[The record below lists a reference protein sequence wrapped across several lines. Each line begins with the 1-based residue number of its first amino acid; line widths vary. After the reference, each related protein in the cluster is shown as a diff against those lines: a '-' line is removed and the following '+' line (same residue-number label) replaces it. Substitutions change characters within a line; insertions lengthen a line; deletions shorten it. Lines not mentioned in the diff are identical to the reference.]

1 MKYSIV
7 ILAAG
12 LGSRFRQKTTKLP
25 KGLLKINNQ
34 EILKWQINNILKSKI
49 AVEDIHIVTGYYSKL
64 IKKFYLNNFKNL
76 KFNFYYNKNYKNT
89 GCIFSFFKTINY
101 IKNDLIYF
109 NSDLVVSTKYLNK
122 LIKSKDKNI
131 ILCRRKKN
139 NKSTI
144 LQDVIISNG
153 KIKKMDL
160 KLKERTIYEAV
171 GPVKIN
177 FKLLKKIKTIR
188 KKINL
193 SFYKKMPCYTFF
205 GKYNKVFNLKSLII
219 NDSDWHE
226 FNNIDDLKKAK
237 NKSLFR

>member
-12 LGSRFRQKTTKLP
+12 LGSRLRQKTAKLP

-49 AVEDIHIVTGYYSKL
+49 FVKDIHIVTGYYSKL
-64 IKKFYLNNFKNL
+64 IKKFYLHNFKNL
-76 KFNFYYNKNYKNT
+76 KLNFYYNKNYKNT
-89 GCIFSFFKTINY
+89 GCIYSFFKTIKY
-101 IKNDLIYF
+101 INNDLIYF

-122 LIKSKDKNI
+122 LIKNKNKNI

-144 LQDVIISNG
+144 LQDVIISNS

-160 KLKERTIYEAV
+160 KLKERTTHEAV
-171 GPVKIN
+171 GPVRISLKM
-177 FKLLKKIKTIR
+177 LKKIKIIK

-193 SFYKKMPCYTFF
+193 SFYKKMPCYTFL
-205 GKYNKVFNLKSLII
+205 GKYSEIFNLNSLII
-219 NDSDWHE
+219 SDSNWHE
-226 FNNIDDLKKAK
+226 FNDIDDLKNAK
-237 NKSLFR
+237 NKSLFK

>member
-12 LGSRFRQKTTKLP
+12 LGSRFGLKTSKCP

-34 EILKWQINNILKSKI
+34 EILKWQINYILKSKI
-49 AVEDIHIVTGYYSKL
+49 AIKDIHIVTGYHSKL

-76 KFNFYYNKNYKNT
+76 KLNFYYNKNYLNT
-89 GCIFSFFKTINY
+89 GCIYSFFKTINK
-101 IKNDLIYF
+101 INSDLIYF

-122 LIKSKDKNI
+122 LIKNKNKNI
-131 ILCRRKKN
+131 ILCRKKKN

-153 KIKKMDL
+153 KIQKMDL
-160 KLKERTIYEAV
+160 KLKDRTFHEAV
-171 GPVKIN
+171 GPVRITLE
-177 FKLLKKIKTIR
+177 LLKKIKIIR
-188 KKINL
+188 KKLNL

-205 GKYNKVFNLKSLII
+205 G
-219 NDSDWHE
+219 
-226 FNNIDDLKKAK
+226 
-237 NKSLFR
+237 